1 MNLGQ
6 MLLVLAALGLLGIL
20 TLSTNSNVMQ
30 SNETQNN
37 SEVGVTA
44 VSLATSVVEE
54 AMGTMFD
61 SAIGDTNS
69 GPVDSLSQLTPPGSL
84 GHSALESYRGTVPG
98 TKDFNDFDDF
108 NNLFL
113 VYKSDN
119 PSDTVHTPGS
129 NYEFVVPGIRNKYF
143 VRVKVNYVDPSAL
156 NSVSPVST
164 WHKKITV
171 MVTSSF
177 PHIGSAAQQLQDSL
191 KNTLVYPAVMS
202 YWN

>member
-20 TLSTNSNVMQ
+20 ALNTNSNVMQ
-30 SNETQNN
+30 SNQIQNN
-37 SEVGVTA
+37 SEVGVTS

-61 SAIGDTNS
+61 SAIGDTGS
-69 GPVDSLSQLTPPGSL
+69 GPVDSLSQLTPPVSL

-119 PSDTVHTPGS
+119 PADTARTPGS
-129 NYEFVVPGIRNKYF
+129 DYEFTVPGIRNKYF
-143 VRVKVNYVDPSAL
+143 VHVKVNYVDPSAL
-156 NSVSPVST
+156 NGVSPICT

-171 MVTSSF
+171 TVTSSF
-177 PHIGSAAQQLQDSL
+177 PHIGTAAQQLQDSL
-191 KNTLVYPAVMS
+191 RNTLAYPAVMS

>member
-30 SNETQNN
+30 SNQIQNN
-37 SEVGVTA
+37 SEVGVTS
-44 VSLATSVVEE
+44 VSLATSIVEE

-61 SAIGDTNS
+61 SAIGDTS
-69 GPVDSLSQLTPPGSL
+69 TGPVDSLSQLTPPGSL
-84 GHSALESYRGTVPG
+84 GHSVLESYRANIPG

-119 PSDTVHTPGS
+119 PADTARTPGS
-129 NYEFVVPGIRNKYF
+129 DYEFTVPGIRNKYF
-143 VRVKVNYVDPSAL
+143 VRTKVVYVDPAAL
-156 NSVSPVST
+156 NGVSSVCT

-171 MVTSSF
+171 TVTSSF

-191 KNTLVYPAVMS
+191 SNTLVYPAVMS